1 MRHIIMYIAC
11 LFVLTG
17 CSSGKQTDKTEREVE
32 YKITYN
38 DPTVTVPALDLFREI
53 SYLPLE
59 TNDSSLLSNTPRQII
74 RENGYL
80 YITDINTKKEVY
92 IYDLKGKYVRKISRR
107 GEGPEEYIRIEDFD
121 VYTIDGRTEIWISDN
136 KTLKIYD
143 AKDMSFLRH
152 ISFDFLIYKFKRLD
166 SSHILLVTGNREKT
180 LTLTDANGEIIADYL
195 DKEFPFLMFRPVQFI
210 SWGEN
215 LCYQLGVSNA
225 IVAFDTA
232 TEQFSQKELVGNK
245 EYLSS
250 QDLLDLYKSNGMEFL
265 REMKDKVYINQFSI
279 LNDNVWIHSN
289 YFGKPFLTKIQPG
302 TSISSEIKEP
312 LLTNDL
318 FNLNDFTFLP
328 TLFLSESA
336 ESLILYMDALT
347 IAENEGLLCYKNNTH
362 IRVAEDDNPCLVEF
376 YP

>member
-1 MRHIIMYIAC
+1 MKRIGKYSLSLLLFIFFASCSLSEKGESALIDDFEIRQQPECKLSELLTDSFRII
-11 LFVLTG
+11 
-17 CSSGKQTDKTEREVE
+17 
-32 YKITYN
+32 
-38 DPTVTVPALDLFREI
+38 
-53 SYLPLE
+53 PLE
-59 TNDSSLLSNTPRQII
+59 TTDESLVGEIAKIKKHDNTYYVLSAQSLLSFDANGRFISKLKRQ
-74 RENGYL
+74 
-80 YITDINTKKEVY
+80 
-92 IYDLKGKYVRKISRR
+92 

-152 ISFDFLIYKFKRLD
+152 ISFDFLIYKFRRLD

-180 LTLTDANGEIIADYL
+180 LTLTDANGEIITDYL

-225 IVAFDTA
+225 IVAFNTA
-232 TEQFSQKELVGNK
+232 TEQFAQKKLVGNK

-265 REMKDKVYINQFSI
+265 QEMKEKVYINQFAV

-362 IRVAEDDNPCLVEF
+362 IRVVEDDNPCLVEF